1 MKSAIIIG
9 GGFGGLTTGAL
20 LAREGMDVTVI
31 EKNHSIGGGLQ
42 SFRRDGIDF
51 ETGMHILGGFNEGD
65 AVYRIFDYIGIMDR
79 LQLKRSDADC
89 MDQITYLSDGIT
101 YRIPQGH
108 EAFTEALCHY
118 FPAESEG
125 IAAYVEACYQLAD
138 EVEIFNLR
146 PTDNFFKVHSE
157 RFMQPVDEFIADFVS
172 DPRLQDLLAYMNPM
186 YGGVR
191 HQTPA
196 YIHALINVL
205 YIKGQFHFIGRSQ
218 HMAEELARVITERG
232 GHVITGDAVTAVEVE
247 DKRATAVVTA
257 QGRRYTGD
265 YVINTLHPQRLFA
278 LLPESALPKAYITRL
293 NDAPLTYSA
302 FILYIVFKPESFPY
316 INHTC
321 YLQDDY
327 GLVWNHADYN
337 AATWPRGM
345 MYITPPTEDQGP
357 WAQRMTVNCIM
368 PWSQVEQWA
377 HTRVGHRGADYEA
390 WKQKQAERI
399 LDKMEQLYPGFRD
412 RVQTYIAA
420 SPLTI
425 RDYYGSPFGALYGYQ
440 KDAHDP
446 ARTMVMPV
454 TKIPNLLLSGQC
466 VNLHGICGVPLTA
479 IGTAEVIFGTNTIVD
494 RINKHYSNK
503 S

>member
-1 MKSAIIIG
+1 MKSAVIIG

-31 EKNHSIGGGLQ
+31 EKNQNIGGGLQ

-51 ETGMHILGGFNEGD
+51 ETGMHILGGFTEGD
-65 AVYRIFDYIGIMDR
+65 SVYRIFDYIGIMDR

-89 MDQITYLSDGIT
+89 MDQITYLADGIT
-101 YRIPQGH
+101 YRIPQGRD
-108 EAFTEALCHY
+108 AFREALCRY
-118 FPAESEG
+118 FPAEEAG
-125 IAAYVEACYQLAD
+125 ITAYVDACYMLAD

-146 PTDNFFKVHSE
+146 PTDSFFKVHSE
-157 RFMQPVDEFIADFVS
+157 RFMQPADEFIADYVR
-172 DPRLQDLLAYMNPM
+172 DPRLRDLLAYMNPM

-205 YIKGQFHFIGRSQ
+205 YINGQFHFIGRSQ
-218 HMAEELARVITERG
+218 HMAEELARVIREHG
-232 GHVITGDAVTAVEVE
+232 GRVLTGDAVTAVEVQ
-247 DKRATAVVTA
+247 DKRATAVRTA
-257 QGRRYTGD
+257 HGGCFTAD
-265 YVINTLHPQRLFA
+265 YVINTLHPQRLFS
-278 LLPESALPKAYITRL
+278 LLPEGTLPKAYVTRL
-293 NDAPLTYSA
+293 NEAPLTYSA
-302 FILYIVFKPESFPY
+302 FILYIVFKPETFPY

-327 GLVWNHADYN
+327 GLVWNHAEYD
-337 AATWPRGM
+337 AGTWPRGM

-368 PWSQVEQWA
+368 PWSQVERWA
-377 HTRVGHRGADYEA
+377 DTRVGHRGDDYEA
-390 WKQKQAERI
+390 WKQVQAERI
-399 LDKMEQLYPGFRD
+399 IDKMGQLYPGFRD
-412 RVQTYIAA
+412 KVKTYIAA

-425 RDYYGSPFGALYGYQ
+425 RDYYGSPCGALYGYQ

-479 IGTAEVIFGTNTIVD
+479 INTAEVIFGVNYIVN
-494 RINKHYSNK
+494 RINTCNES
-503 S
+503 

>member
-20 LAREGMDVTVI
+20 LAREGMEVTVI
-31 EKNHSIGGGLQ
+31 EKNHNIGGGLQ

-65 AVYRIFDYIGIMDR
+65 TVYRIFDYIGILDR
-79 LQLKRSDADC
+79 LHLKRSDADC
-89 MDQITYLSDGIT
+89 MDQISYLSDDTT
-101 YRIPQGH
+101 YRIPPGR
-108 EAFTEALCHY
+108 EAFTKALCRY
-118 FPAESEG
+118 FPAEAEG
-125 IAAYVEACYQLAD
+125 ITAYIDACYALAD
-138 EVEIFNLR
+138 EVQIFNLR
-146 PTDNFFKVHSE
+146 PTDNFFKVHSD

-205 YIKGQFHFIGRSQ
+205 YIRGQFHFIGRSQ
-218 HMAEELARVITERG
+218 HMAEELARVITEHG
-232 GHVITGDAVTAVEVE
+232 GQVITGDAVTAVEVE

-257 QGRRYTGD
+257 HGKRFEAD
-265 YVINTLHPQRLFA
+265 YVINTLPPQLLFD
-278 LLPESALPKAYITRL
+278 LLPEGALPKAYITRL
-293 NDAPLTYSA
+293 SEAPLTYSA

-327 GLVWNHADYN
+327 GLVWNHAEYD
-337 AATWPRGM
+337 ADTWPRGL

-368 PWSQVEQWA
+368 PWSQVAQWA
-377 HTRVGHRGADYEA
+377 DTRVGHRGADYEA
-390 WKQKQAERI
+390 WKQEQAERI
-399 LDKMEQLYPGFRD
+399 LDKMGQLYPGFRD
-412 RVQTYIAA
+412 KVQTYIAA

-425 RDYYGSPFGALYGYQ
+425 RDYYGSPCGALYGYQ

-479 IGTAEVIFGTNTIVD
+479 ISTAEVIFGINTIV
-494 RINKHYSNK
+494 NKIKAYAAH
-503 S
+503 